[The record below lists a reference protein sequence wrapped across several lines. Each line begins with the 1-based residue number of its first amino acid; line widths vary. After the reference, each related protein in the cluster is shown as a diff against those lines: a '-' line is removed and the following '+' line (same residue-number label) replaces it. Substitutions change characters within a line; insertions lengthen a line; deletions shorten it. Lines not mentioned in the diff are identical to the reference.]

1 MMHYKVELHFKSWV
15 VFCNPYILL
24 TLFPYMRWPE
34 KTADI
39 CDAITTSFPSKWRL
53 RNERRMNSIL
63 MTSDHPDLGGTY
75 DWLKICFIQSE
86 LLPTGERWCIIGMD
100 FLRFLRSSSGGVKK
114 CWPFSQATWPEDKD
128 NSVQKHSLSFCF
140 PFQATF
146 FLPKLKVGLSRDAW
160 YKLLPLAQTKEQK
173 TWVKSTGGGGGGGSI

>member
-1 MMHYKVELHFKSWV
+1 MKIHHSFSSWHSNGSGVIMMHYKVELHFKSWV

-63 MTSDHPDLGGTY
+63 MTRHHPDLGGTY

-86 LLPTGERWCIIGMD
+86 LLPTGERSCIIGMD
-100 FLRFLRSSSGGVKK
+100 FLRFLRSSCGGVKK
-114 CWPFSQATWPEDKD
+114 CWPFSQATWTEDKD
-128 NSVQKHSLSFCF
+128 NSV
-140 PFQATF
+140 
-146 FLPKLKVGLSRDAW
+146 
-160 YKLLPLAQTKEQK
+160 
-173 TWVKSTGGGGGGGSI
+173 